1 VPEPQG
7 DNRSVDASVDTGNE
21 RCSKPANAPRAEGR
35 GEGNSAWFAK
45 AVFRDHRGIGRPVS
59 SGGMNPSDS
68 GDPVKVEHVG
78 KDRCWHPGGEMNHGG
93 APAWSGVDPEVPQAL
108 AEVPVAERSPGQGGQ
123 GRATGLWRGPCAQV
137 TAASG
142 HEAGDEAAERLGQW
156 QAVVAEA
163 ELDLVAASYDLV
175 GGDGDDAAELLAV
188 EQDETTSDPV
198 CQLELSSWRSRLAI
212 SQRAS
217 SSSALPSSRG
227 RRGTSSATVV

>member
-1 VPEPQG
+1 
-7 DNRSVDASVDTGNE
+7 
-21 RCSKPANAPRAEGR
+21 
-35 GEGNSAWFAK
+35 
-45 AVFRDHRGIGRPVS
+45 
-59 SGGMNPSDS
+59 MNPSDS